1 MFFLPLFNLRPFNP
15 LNTNPHILRH
25 PVAHPAI
32 LDLILCRTAVTKP
45 NKPICQLNFNL
56 FGLKNCAEISTS
68 QPQVGQHW
76 IFSWF
81 ILANV
86 LFVAP
91 RQTSRHHTHVLH
103 PEDIWGDRS
112 TVYLAF
118 QIHIRSLWE
127 KYFPVNSKHLFSIYG
142 FDSSYAVYIDPD
154 SVALRCNKICRPGG
168 IKKES
173 QLETFPV
180 IFSWSIPSPS
190 VRDMTGLS
198 EMKLNLM
205 VSHLLKIWHNGD
217 SVQVFSNEEN

>member
-1 MFFLPLFNLRPFNP
+1 MLRS
-15 LNTNPHILRH
+15 
-25 PVAHPAI
+25 AA
-32 LDLILCRTAVTKP
+32 
-45 NKPICQLNFNL
+45 
-56 FGLKNCAEISTS
+56 TS

-81 ILANV
+81 ILAKV

-103 PEDIWGDRS
+103 PEDIRGNGA

-127 KYFPVNSKHLFSIYG
+127 KYFPVAPNIFSFDLRSG
-142 FDSSYAVYIDPD
+142 RDSSYAVYIDRF
-154 SVALRCNKICRPGG
+154 RCSKMQQTHMRPVRPGG

-173 QLETFPV
+173 QLERFPV

-190 VRDMTGLS
+190 VREMTGLS

-205 VSHLLKIWHNGD
+205 APHLWHSDNMVTVGYASIWQRAKLN
-217 SVQVFSNEEN
+217 